1 MKRLIKCLSF
11 TICSLLFFSAC
22 LQAQDLQ
29 QPWFGLP
36 LPPAFVP
43 HTLPALTG
51 DRQPV
56 PATVPDGEDIYP
68 ELEGLRIRQ
77 DLESIVAFSHE
88 SRRVQ
93 EIGDGQLWGR
103 ITGFPS
109 SEKTVDWSVAQFRAA
124 GIADVRV
131 QEFTQDESSSFWTPL
146 SWEVRL
152 LADEAFGRGSADV
165 VLETAMPLSPSEIE
179 GILQAPVV
187 YVGSGGAATAMLADV
202 EGKIAIQHITPQAHL
217 VFERDPAVPRAREL
231 FRRGAVAVVNI
242 IDQPGNER
250 ALDLSNCGGPCF
262 NIGGRDGAFLEGVM
276 NQAAMAG
283 TQSRLQMQLQLRS
296 QRHSGLTA
304 RNGLAVIP
312 GKHPTNADDVIVIN
326 AHVDAW
332 FDGAGDNGD
341 GLAVQIALARYFA
354 RPEKRPQRTLVFLAS
369 AGHHTPGL
377 HGPRQFVRMNSGLA
391 DNTVMALNIE
401 HVAQRNFTP
410 ARSLSPDGYREYIA
424 DSAEAPIVAGVSNS
438 APFINGLFREGVQR
452 YGVNFVSDVSTMAS
466 GEGAGYT
473 PLGIAVVTTMQAP
486 PLYHTSGEVLAAIS
500 TPGLERMAR
509 FLAWFI
515 TQLDQAEDRQINP

>member
-1 MKRLIKCLSF
+1 
-11 TICSLLFFSAC
+11 
-22 LQAQDLQ
+22 
-29 QPWFGLP
+29 
-36 LPPAFVP
+36 
-43 HTLPALTG
+43 
-51 DRQPV
+51 RQPA
-56 PATVPDGEDIYP
+56 PATVPAGEDVYP

-77 DLESIVAFSHE
+77 DLEAIVAFSHE
-88 SRRVQ
+88 SRRTQ

-124 GIADVRV
+124 GIEDVRA
-131 QEFTQDESSSFWTPL
+131 QEFTQDENSSFWTPL

-152 LADEAFGRGSADV
+152 LADEAFGRGSTDV

-179 GILQAPVV
+179 GMLRAPVV
-187 YVGSGGAATAMLADV
+187 YVGSGGAAIAMLADV
-202 EGKIAIQHITPQAHL
+202 VGKIAIQHITPQAHL

-262 NIGGRDGAFLEGVM
+262 NIGGRDGAFLEEVM

-283 TQSRLQMQLQLRS
+283 NLSRLQMQLQLRS
-296 QRHSGLTA
+296 ERHTGLTA
-304 RNGLAVIP
+304 RNGLAIIP
-312 GKHPTNADDVIVIN
+312 GKHPSHGNEVIVIN

-341 GLAVQIALARYFA
+341 GLAVQVALARYFA
-354 RPEKRPQRTLVFLAS
+354 RPENQPQRTLVFVAS

-377 HGPRQFVRMNSGLA
+377 HGPRQFVRMNPELA
-391 DNTVMALNIE
+391 DNTVVALNIE

-410 ARSLSPDGYREYIA
+410 ARSQFPDGYREYVA
-424 DSAEAPIVAGVSNS
+424 DSAEAPIVAGVSNA
-438 APFINGLFREGVQR
+438 APFINDLFGQGVQR

-466 GEGAGYT
+466 GEGGGFT
-473 PLGIAVVTTMQAP
+473 PL
-486 PLYHTSGEVLAAIS
+486 
-500 TPGLERMAR
+500 
-509 FLAWFI
+509 
-515 TQLDQAEDRQINP
+515 

>member
-1 MKRLIKCLSF
+1 MKHLIRILVLGGA
-11 TICSLLFFSAC
+11 SLIMSAN
-22 LQAQDLQ
+22 LLAQDLQ
-29 QPWFGLP
+29 QPWFGLS

-43 HTLPALTG
+43 HTLPALVG

-56 PATVPDGEDIYP
+56 PAIVPAGEDIYP
-68 ELEGLRIRQ
+68 ELEGPRIRQ
-77 DLESIVAFSHE
+77 DLEAIVAFSHE

-109 SEKTVDWSVAQFRAA
+109 SGKTVDWSVAQFRAA
-124 GIADVRV
+124 GIDDVRV
-131 QEFTQDESSSFWTPL
+131 QEFTQDENSSFWTPL

-152 LADEAFGRGSADV
+152 LADEVFGRGSADV

-179 GILQAPVV
+179 GVLRAPVV
-187 YVGSGGAATAMLADV
+187 YVGNGGAAAAMLADV
-202 EGKIAIQHITPQAHL
+202 DGKIAIQHITPQAHL
-217 VFERDPAVPRAREL
+217 VFERDPAVPRARDL
-231 FRRGAVAVVNI
+231 FQRGAVAVVNI

-250 ALDLSNCGGPCF
+250 ALDLGNCGGPCF
-262 NIGGRDGAFLEGVM
+262 NVGGRDGAFLEAVM
-276 NQAAMAG
+276 NRAAMAG
-283 TQSRLQMQLQLRS
+283 NLSQLQMQLQLRAE
-296 QRHSGLTA
+296 RHTGLTA
-304 RNGLAVIP
+304 KNGLAIIP
-312 GKHPTNADDVIVIN
+312 GNHPSRADEVIVIN

-354 RPEKRPQRTLVFLAS
+354 RPEHRPERTLVFVAS

-377 HGPRQFVRMNSGLA
+377 HGPRQFVRMNPGLA

-410 ARSLSPDGYREYIA
+410 ARSLFTDGYREYIA
-424 DSAEAPIVAGVSNS
+424 DSGEAPIVAGVSNS
-438 APFINGLFREGVQR
+438 APFINGLFRDGVQR

-466 GEGAGYT
+466 GEGGGYT
-473 PLGIAVVTTMQAP
+473 PLGVAVVTTMQAP
-486 PLYHTSGEVLAAIS
+486 PLYHTSGEVLEAIS

-515 TQLDQAEDRQINP
+515 MQLDHADGRQLNP